1 MDLGSILLIIALA
14 VVVGVF
20 VSQPLLKFSKKE
32 RLISASQ
39 AVSAPEH
46 DRSVLLAERDRILT
60 ALQELDFDFVLGKIP
75 TEDYPIQRAELAQ
88 AGAEVLRNLD
98 QFEPAKTSTELSAE
112 DRVEA
117 AVAARRADAQKRAG
131 KGSELDELDVVIN
144 ARRRNKQEKSAG
156 FCPKCGNA
164 VQKSDVFCS
173 RCGATL

>member
-1 MDLGSILLIIALA
+1 MDLGSILLIIALT

-32 RLISASQ
+32 RMISVSQ
-39 AVSAPEH
+39 AVTAPEH
-46 DRSVLLAERDRILT
+46 EHSVLLAERDRILT
-60 ALQELDFDFVLGKIP
+60 SLQELDFDFVLGKIP
-75 TEDYPIQRAELAQ
+75 AEDYPVQRAELAQ
-88 AGAEVLRNLD
+88 AGADVLRRLD
-98 QFEPAKTSTELSAE
+98 EFEPAKTSMEMSAE

-117 AVAARRADAQKRAG
+117 AVAARRADSQKRAG
-131 KGSELDELDVVIN
+131 KGGELDELDVAIN
-144 ARRRNKQEKSAG
+144 ARRRNQQEKSAG